1 MNSLLSEKELA
12 RIEALYQYQILD
24 TSPEEEFDD
33 LALLAAQ
40 ICQTPIALINLI
52 DVNRQWFKAKV
63 GLDVDE
69 MPRSS
74 GFCPLC
80 IEKNDILIIP
90 DTHCD
95 ERFANSPVV
104 TSYPFVRFYA
114 GVPLMTYQGHD
125 IGTLCVLDTKPKEIS
140 EKQVQSLQAIS
151 RQIIKQL
158 EIKRNLSELVEIK
171 KEYQQAQIALHDS
184 QNIIN
189 SFFESAPMMMGIVEV
204 IGDDILHISGNAA
217 AAQMFGLT
225 PKEMQNRLLS
235 QIGLPKQCLQMW
247 VKRYLQAGRKQS
259 PVTFE
264 DPYDKPEGRIWLKAT
279 VSPIPSDRK
288 RQRFAYFVEDITE
301 RKCVESERLQLLANE
316 QAALNRITNIFES
329 ITDGFFALD
338 NEWCFTYINQ
348 QAELLLQRKREE
360 LLGRNIWEEFPESLL
375 AKFNEQ
381 YHYALSAQ
389 VSVEFEEF
397 YAPLNRWFSVHAY
410 PSKEGLSIYFQD
422 ITERKTYEENLRWKE
437 ALLRSMNSVSPLAF
451 YVVDNA
457 TGSIL
462 FVNQRFCELWGIE
475 HLREAMESGELK
487 HRDIMEACRESMIIV
502 PFETCKP
509 ESTEKCICED
519 EIILPDGRTIRRFSR
534 QILNEGIDFGRL
546 YILEDITA
554 RKQVEQQIREQAAL
568 LDIATDAIVL
578 RDLSNQI
585 LLWNKSAEKLYGW
598 KYEEAIG
605 KNVNELLKTEF
616 GRSEV
621 ILNTVLAKGIWQGEL
636 KKISKFG
643 KEIIVDSCWTLVKDE
658 NCQPKSIMVVD
669 TDITQKKQLET
680 QFLRAQRMES
690 IGTLASG
697 IAHDLNNVLSPI
709 LMSAQLLKLKSQ
721 DKSIS
726 EMLSI
731 IEQNAKRGANL
742 VKQVLSYARGIEGD
756 RTLLQMKHLI
766 VEMQQIIEQTFPKS
780 ICTEIDIQPDL
791 WNVYGDNTQ
800 IHQVL
805 MNLCL
810 NARDAMPEGGTL
822 TISVENIFIDE
833 NYAQMNLEAKVGS
846 YVLLKIEDNGVG
858 IPNDLL
864 GRIFEPFFTTKEFGQ
879 GTGLGLST
887 VMGIIKGHGGFV
899 SVSSSVGKKTS
910 FHVYLPATN
919 VSLEQLVED
928 IAATPSGC
936 GELILVVDDEPAI
949 REITKTS
956 LEHHNYQVMTASDGI
971 EAVAIYAQ
979 HKNKISAVVID
990 MMMPNM
996 DGATTINTLLKMNYQ
1011 VRIVAVSGLIN
1022 SEKVPGINTE
1032 NSVSF
1037 LHKPYT
1043 TQALLQTLHKV
1054 LLQNQN

>member
-1 MNSLLSEKELA
+1 MNSLLSKKELE
-12 RIEALYQYQILD
+12 RIEALYQYRILD

-63 GLDVDE
+63 GLDIE
-69 MPRSS
+69 EIPRSM

-80 IEKNDILIIP
+80 IEQNDVLIIS
-90 DTHCD
+90 DTHSD

-104 TSYPFVRFYA
+104 TSYPFARFYA
-114 GVPLMTYQGHD
+114 GVPLITYQGHD
-125 IGTLCVLDTKPKEIS
+125 IGTLCVVDTKPREIN
-140 EKQVQSLQAIS
+140 EQQVQSLKAIS
-151 RQIIKQL
+151 RQVVKQL

-171 KEYQQAQIALHDS
+171 KEYQQAQVELRDS
-184 QNIIN
+184 QSIIN
-189 SFFESAPMMMGIVEV
+189 SFFESAPMMMGIIEV

-217 AAQMFGLT
+217 AAQLFGMT
-225 PKEMQNRLLS
+225 PEEMQNCLLS
-235 QIGLPKQCLQMW
+235 EMGLPKQCLQMW
-247 VKRYLQAGRKQS
+247 VQRYLEAEQKHS

-264 DPYDKPEGRIWLKAT
+264 YLHDKPNGAIWLKAT
-279 VSPIPSDRK
+279 VSPIPCDRK
-288 RQRFAYFVEDITE
+288 RQRFAYFAEDISE
-301 RKCVESERLQLLANE
+301 RKRVESERLQLLAKE
-316 QAALNRITNIFES
+316 QAARNRITNIFES
-329 ITDGFFALD
+329 ITDGFVALD

-348 QAELLLQRKREE
+348 QAEVLVQRKREE
-360 LLGRNIWEEFPESLL
+360 LLGRNIWQEFPDSLVSR
-375 AKFNEQ
+375 FNQQ
-381 YHYALSAQ
+381 YHHALSVQ
-389 VSVEFEEF
+389 ESVAFEEF
-397 YAPLNRWFSVHAY
+397 YAPLNKWFSVHAY

-422 ITERKTYEENLRWKE
+422 VTKRKRYEENLRWKE

-457 TGSIL
+457 TENVL
-462 FVNQRFCELWGIE
+462 FVNPRFCELWGIE
-475 HLREAMESGELK
+475 HLREPMENGLLK
-487 HRDIMEACRESMIIV
+487 HPDIMEACQKSMKV
-502 PFETCKP
+502 APFDTYSP
-509 ESTEKCICED
+509 HSTEKSTCED
-519 EIILPDGRTIRRFSR
+519 EIVLPDGRTIRRFSR
-534 QILNEGIDFGRL
+534 QILNDGVDFGRL

-568 LDIATDAIVL
+568 LDITTDAIVL

-598 KYEEAIG
+598 KDEEVIG
-605 KNVNELLKTEF
+605 KNANKLLKTTII
-616 GRSEV
+616 RSEE
-621 ILNTVLAKGIWQGEL
+621 ILNTVLTKGIWQGEL

-658 NCQPKSIMVVD
+658 NLQPKSIMVVD

-721 DKSIS
+721 DNNIS

-731 IEQNAKRGANL
+731 VEKNAKRGANL

-756 RTLLQMKHLI
+756 RTLLQMKHLLA
-766 VEMQQIIEQTFPKS
+766 EMQQIIEQTFPKS

-791 WNVYGDNTQ
+791 WDVYGDNTQ

-810 NARDAMPEGGTL
+810 NARDAMPEGGRL
-822 TISVENIFIDE
+822 KISVENIFIDK

-846 YVLLKIEDNGVG
+846 YVLLKVEDNGVG
-858 IPNDLL
+858 ISNDLL

-899 SVSSSVGKKTS
+899 NVSSRIGKETS

-928 IAATPSGC
+928 IAATPSGY
-936 GELILVVDDEPAI
+936 GQLILVVDDEPAI

-979 HKNKISAVVID
+979 YKNKISATIID

-996 DGATTINTLLKMNYQ
+996 DGETTINTLRKMNPQ

-1022 SEKVPGINTE
+1022 SENFPCKNTG
-1032 NSVSF
+1032 NSVTF
-1037 LHKPYT
+1037 LQKPYT

-1054 LLQNQN
+1054 LLQN